1 MSAWP
6 RARLGDCA
14 EIISGSTPKTSVGDF
29 WDGDVYWAT
38 PKDLSDLDGHV
49 ITSTSRTITAAG
61 LGSCGASV
69 LPSGSVLFSSRAPI
83 GLVAVNTIPMATNQG
98 FKSFVPR
105 PNLLVSGYLA
115 HWLRA
120 NRKYLDSLGNGATFK
135 EVSKAT
141 VSRVEIPLPP
151 VPEQQRIAEVLDRA
165 DALRANRREALAL
178 LEELT
183 QSIFLDMFG
192 RHSSRT
198 SWPLDELQSVV
209 RKGTLV
215 TYGIVQAGDEVE
227 GGVPYI
233 RTGDLV
239 DGGIRLDGLR
249 HTAPE
254 IASKFQRSTVVA
266 GDLVISI
273 RATVGTTAMVPAVL
287 TGANLTQGTARIA
300 PGDRVS
306 PRYLLEYLRSADV
319 QSWIK
324 QQIKGATFLEITLGR
339 LRELQVLLPPMEL
352 QEAFDERMRE
362 RDRLRAAGRMDLCRL
377 DDLFAALQQR
387 AFAGEL

>member
-1 MSAWP
+1 MTVRPLEELVEFLDSRRRPVKSSERRPGGVPYYGANGQQGSIDGFLFDEPLVLLAEDGGYFDQPWRGIAYRIEGKAWVNNHAHVLRP
-6 RARLGDCA
+6 R
-14 EIISGSTPKTSVGDF
+14 PHV
-29 WDGDVYWAT
+29 
-38 PKDLSDLDGHV
+38 DLHYLVRVLENYNVSSFITGTTRAKLTKSDAMRIPV
-49 ITSTSRTITAAG
+49 P
-61 LGSCGASV
+61 
-69 LPSGSVLFSSRAPI
+69 LPSL
-83 GLVAVNTIPMATNQG
+83 
-98 FKSFVPR
+98 
-105 PNLLVSGYLA
+105 
-115 HWLRA
+115 
-120 NRKYLDSLGNGATFK
+120 
-135 EVSKAT
+135 
-141 VSRVEIPLPP
+141 
-151 VPEQQRIAEVLDRA
+151 PEQQRIADVLDRA

-178 LEELT
+178 LEELP

-239 DGGIRLDGLR
+239 DGEIRLDGLR

-254 IASKFQRSTVVA
+254 IASKFQRSNVVA

-306 PRYLLEYLRSADV
+306 PRYLLEYLRSVDV

-377 DDLFAALQQR
+377 DDLFASLQQR